1 MTRSRRSRV
10 SSLRL
15 AVHGP
20 GLSLSLR
27 LVRASGSSESDSESQ
42 PEPEAPSLSPAL
54 RRGRAVMQLSQVASG
69 GRGSCSESPGPSPA
83 RATDVKVDGDVGS
96 GPTAESGWRPG
107 PAAAGAAAGAAIV
120 TVRRPARGQPVS
132 EPFCPRLLHELSWW
146 CGGTIYNRTLW
157 RPGFESRF
165 GQVGS
170 VIPSGPG
177 PVLSPPNLHNR
188 TNAPE
193 CQPSLPS
200 RSRS

>member
-1 MTRSRRSRV
+1 M
-10 SSLRL
+10 
-15 AVHGP
+15 HGP

-120 TVRRPARGQPVS
+120 TPGYAARPGASQCRSPFVRA
-132 EPFCPRLLHELSWW
+132 FCTNCHGGAVVRSTTELS
-146 CGGTIYNRTLW
+146 GD
-157 RPGFESRF
+157 PGSNPAL
-165 GQVGS
+165 GKWD
-170 VIPSGPG
+170 P
-177 PVLSPPNLHNR
+177 
-188 TNAPE
+188 
-193 CQPSLPS
+193 
-200 RSRS
+200 